1 MSDKPAALQLPVD
14 SSAELREP
22 PLYADGFLPV
32 FNQPNVTLVDTRGQG
47 IDRVSEKGVVFDG
60 QEYELDILIMATG
73 FEVQQTGI
81 WNSIRGVGNLDLQDK
96 YSTGIRTLLGVHSRG
111 FPNLFIMGG
120 ES

>member
-1 MSDKPAALQLPVD
+1 M
-14 SSAELREP
+14 
-22 PLYADGFLPV
+22 

-47 IDRVSEKGVVFDG
+47 IDGVSEKGVVFDG

-81 WNSIRGVGNLDLQDK
+81 CEPPRYCWHLGCILPRVPAISLRTGNSIRGVDNLDLQDK